1 MFSYKRFPTTHTV
14 AACLI
19 AVPLTS
25 FLFAGAG
32 ETHNVDDAASHSARV
47 EALAIPA
54 TAVSTT
60 ALPTAVTDEPAAPVS
75 PSPPP
80 TTARSVERGETIRR
94 GDSLARVFQR
104 VSASPQDLAA
114 ILDSGA
120 LATGLKRIYPGQ
132 TLTFTEDSAGRL
144 QRLTYSTGPLEQ
156 VLFERAAGGFR
167 AKKVN
172 RQPEVTTNYGHA
184 TIKHSVF
191 AAGQRIGLD
200 DELTQRLA
208 QIFQWD
214 IDFVLDIRSGDQFS
228 LLFEDLYVDGK
239 LVGHGKIL
247 AADFTNQ
254 GARYRAIYYEDRN
267 GHGDYYASDGTSMRK
282 AFLRA
287 PVEFTRISSNYNPR
301 RFHPIQKR
309 IMPHRGIDYA
319 APYGTPVLASGD
331 GRVVTAGRT
340 APNGNY
346 IVLQHGEQFQTKY
359 LHLSKFGR
367 GVRAGARVRQGQ
379 VIGYV
384 GATGWATAPHLHYEF
399 LVNGIHKN
407 PRTVPLPKA
416 RPVPSDERTRFAAV
430 AQRLIAALDEQRNT
444 RLANVSAD
452 ADVAPARVVAV
463 GLDSERVAAA
473 TGG

>member
-1 MFSYKRFPTTHTV
+1 MLSYKRFPTTHTV

-25 FLFAGAG
+25 LLFAGAS
-32 ETHNVDDAASHSARV
+32 ETRNVGTAAPPSVKV

-54 TAVSTT
+54 APVTAT
-60 ALPTAVTDEPAAPVS
+60 ALPTPANAVAVAPATPAPA
-75 PSPPP
+75 P
-80 TTARSVERGETIRR
+80 TAAGSVERVETIRR

-104 VSASPQDLAA
+104 VAASPRDLAA

-132 TLTFTEDSAGRL
+132 TLTFTEDPDGRL
-144 QRLTYSTGPLEQ
+144 QRLSYSPSPLEEM
-156 VLFERAAGGFR
+156 LFERGAGGFQ
-167 AKKVN
+167 AKKIT

-214 IDFVLDIRSGDQFS
+214 VDFVLDIRSGDEFS
-228 LLFEDLYVDGK
+228 LLFEDLYLDGK
-239 LVGHGKIL
+239 LIDHGKIL

-254 GARYRAIYYEDRN
+254 GTRYEAIYYEDRN
-267 GHGDYYASDGTSMRK
+267 GHGDYYASNGTSIRK
-282 AFLRA
+282 AFIRA

-331 GRVVTAGRT
+331 GRVVTASRT

-367 GVRAGARVRQGQ
+367 GIRAGARVRQGQ

-416 RPVPSDERTRFAAV
+416 RPVPSGERARFAAV
-430 AQRLIAALDEQRNT
+430 AQRLIATLDGQRKT
-444 RLANVSAD
+444 RLAGVRAD
-452 ADVAPARVVAV
+452 ADVAATPVAV
-463 GLDSERVAAA
+463 GLDGERITAA